1 MRGRAPGKGEIAPM
15 LAPSLRRAAPLLA
28 FCSLA
33 LAQTEDD
40 AVVVTASRTEQR
52 VRDAIPHTTVLTRKD
67 IRDSQAADLPT
78 LLRREAGI
86 EVSQSGGLGGNA
98 SLFTRGG
105 RSAQTL
111 VLIDGVRVED
121 AGFGT
126 TAIQHLMLDDIERIE
141 IARGNVSSLYGSGA
155 IGGVVQV
162 FTRRGSGAPT
172 PYGEAMAGSR
182 DTTKLLAGYGGE
194 VGSTRFN
201 VSALR
206 LATRGFSAID
216 PRLAPLANP
225 DDDGYRNESVSAS
238 LAQRLGANHEIGVR
252 VLRTRAKIDYDDSFT
267 GPTSVQTADQD
278 LGMTQLY
285 WDAQLLERW
294 KSRITAAE
302 GTDYRTDFL
311 DAAFAFLSNTR
322 SRQLIWNNDV
332 SLAPAHGVSFSLERL
347 EQEMDNSTF
356 GQKKRDANSA
366 RLGYLGRL
374 GAHSFQANVR
384 NDKYSDF
391 GNADTYFLGYGFDL
405 TDAWRLTASTS
416 TAFRAPT
423 FQDLFGF
430 GGNPQLRPERTRT
443 NELGVQW
450 ASGTNRVR
458 VVGFHTDY
466 QDAITF
472 DNVTFTAQN
481 IRKAKVNGVET
492 SYSGRIAGIDLR
504 AALTLQDPVEQ
515 EPGDIE
521 RAAIRRAKRFGS
533 IAAFRNFGRWRI
545 GGELLAS
552 GERPDVDIAT
562 FERVELASYTVVNL
576 LARFEYNKN
585 LYFTTRLENA
595 FDEKYQ
601 VVHGF
606 NTAPRGFFVSV
617 GWQP

>member
-1 MRGRAPGKGEIAPM
+1 
-15 LAPSLRRAAPLLA
+15 LLA

-33 LAQTEDD
+33 FAQTEDD
-40 AVVVTASRTEQR
+40 PVVVTASRSEQR
-52 VRDAIPHTTVLTRKD
+52 IRDAIPHTTVLTRKD
-67 IRDSQAADLPT
+67 IQASQAPDLPT

-86 EVSQSGGLGGNA
+86 EVVQSGGLGGNA
-98 SLFTRGG
+98 SLFMRGG
-105 RSAQTL
+105 RSAQSL

-126 TAIQHLMLDDIERIE
+126 TAIQHLMLDDVDRIE

-162 FTRRGSGAPT
+162 FTRRGSGT
-172 PYGEAMAGSR
+172 PSAYGEAMAGSR
-182 DTTKLLAGYGGE
+182 DTTKLHAGYGGE
-194 VGSTRFN
+194 FSDTRLN

-206 LATRGFSAID
+206 LDTRGFSAID

-225 DDDGYRNESVSAS
+225 DDDGYRNESLSAS
-238 LAQRLGANHEIGVR
+238 LAQRLDANHEVGAR
-252 VLRTRAKIDYDDSFT
+252 VLRTRAKFDYDDSFT

-278 LGMTQLY
+278 LGMAQLY
-285 WDAQLLERW
+285 WDARFLERW

-311 DAAFAFLSNTR
+311 DGALAFRSNTR
-322 SRQLIWNNDV
+322 SRQFIWNNDV
-332 SLAPAHGVSFSLERL
+332 SLAPAHGVSASLERL

-356 GQKKRDANSA
+356 GSKKRDANSV

-374 GAHSFQANVR
+374 GAHSLQANVR

-405 TDAWRLTASTS
+405 TDVWRFTASTS

-450 ASGTNRVR
+450 ASGANRVR

-472 DNVTFTAQN
+472 DNVTFTAEN
-481 IRKAKVNGVET
+481 IRKAKVTGVET

-504 AALTLQDPVEQ
+504 AALTLQDALEQ
-515 EPGDIE
+515 EPDDIE

-533 IAAFRNFGRWRI
+533 VAAFRNFGRWRL

-552 GERPDVDIAT
+552 GARPDVDIAT
-562 FERVELASYTVVNL
+562 FEPVQLAGYTVVNL
-576 LARFEYNKN
+576 LARFEFNKN
-585 LYFTTRLENA
+585 LYVAARLENA
-595 FDEKYQ
+595 FDEEYQ

>member
-1 MRGRAPGKGEIAPM
+1 MFAR
-15 LAPSLRRAAPLLA
+15 SLRRAAPLLA

-33 LAQTEDD
+33 LAQSEDD

-52 VRDAIPHTTVLTRKD
+52 IRDAIPHTTVLTRQD
-67 IRDSQAADLPT
+67 IRDSQAPDLPT

-86 EVSQSGGLGGNA
+86 EVAQSGGLGGNV

-126 TAIQHLMLDDIERIE
+126 TAIQHLMLDDVERIE

-162 FTRRGSGAPT
+162 FTRRGTGAPAA
-172 PYGEAMAGSR
+172 YGELTAGSR

-194 VGSTRFN
+194 FGDTRLN

-206 LATRGFSAID
+206 LDTRGFSAID
-216 PRLAPLANP
+216 PRFAPAANP

-252 VLRTRAKIDYDDSFT
+252 LLRTRAKIDYDDSFT
-267 GPTSVQTADQD
+267 GPTSAQTADQD
-278 LGMTQLY
+278 LGMAQLY
-285 WDAQLLERW
+285 WDAQFLERW
-294 KSRITAAE
+294 KSRITAGQ

-311 DAAFAFLSNTR
+311 DRAFAFRSNTR

-332 SLAPAHGVSFSLERL
+332 SLAPAHGVALSLERL

-356 GQKKRDANSA
+356 GSKKRDANSV

-374 GAHSFQANVR
+374 GAHSLQANVR

-405 TDAWRLTASTS
+405 TDAWRFTASTS

-430 GGNPQLRPERTRT
+430 GGNPQLRPERART

-450 ASGTNRVR
+450 ASGANRIRTVA
-458 VVGFHTDY
+458 FHTDY

-472 DNVTFTAQN
+472 DNATFTAQN
-481 IRKAKVNGVET
+481 VRKAKVTGVET
-492 SYSGRIAGIDLR
+492 SYSGRVAGIDLR
-504 AALTLQDPVEQ
+504 AALTLQDAVEQ
-515 EPGDIE
+515 EPDDIE
-521 RAAIRRAKRFGS
+521 RAAIRRAKAFGS
-533 IAAFRNFGRWRI
+533 IAAFRNFGRWRL

-552 GERPDVDIAT
+552 GPRPDVDIAT
-562 FERVELASYTVVNL
+562 FERTELASYTVVNL
-576 LARFEYNKN
+576 LARYEFNKN
-585 LYFTTRLENA
+585 LYLAARLENA
-595 FDEKYQ
+595 FDEEYQ

-606 NTAPRGFFVSV
+606 NTPPRGVFVSV
-617 GWQP
+617 GWSP

>member
-15 LAPSLRRAAPLLA
+15 LALSLRRAAPLLA
-28 FCSLA
+28 FCSLGF
-33 LAQTEDD
+33 AQTDD
-40 AVVVTASRTEQR
+40 DPVVVTASRTEQR
-52 VRDAIPHTTVLTRKD
+52 VSDAIPHTTVLTRQD
-67 IRDSQAADLPT
+67 IRDSQAVDLPT

-86 EVSQSGGLGGNA
+86 EISQSGGLGGNA
-98 SLFTRGG
+98 SLF
-105 RSAQTL
+105 
-111 VLIDGVRVED
+111 
-121 AGFGT
+121 
-126 TAIQHLMLDDIERIE
+126 
-141 IARGNVSSLYGSGA
+141 ARGS
-155 IGGVVQV
+155 
-162 FTRRGSGAPT
+162 RT
-172 PYGEAMAGSR
+172 PSAYGEAMAGSR

-194 VGSTRFN
+194 FGSTRLN

-206 LATRGFSAID
+206 LDTRGFSAID

-225 DDDGYRNESVSAS
+225 DDDGYRNQSVSAS

-252 VLRTRAKIDYDDSFT
+252 VLRTRTKIDYDDSFT

-285 WDAQLLERW
+285 WDAQLHERW

-311 DAAFAFLSNTR
+311 DGAFAFLSNTR

-332 SLAPAHGVSFSLERL
+332 SLAPAHGVSLSLERL
-347 EQEMDNSTF
+347 EQEMDNTTF
-356 GQKKRDANSA
+356 GSRKRDANSV

-374 GAHSFQANVR
+374 GAHAFQANVR

-450 ASGTNRVR
+450 ASGANRVR

-481 IRKAKVNGVET
+481 IRKAKVTGVET

-504 AALTLQDPVEQ
+504 AALTLQDAVEQ
-515 EPGDIE
+515 EPDDIE

-533 IAAFRNFGRWRI
+533 IAAFRNFGRLRL

-552 GERPDVDIAT
+552 GARPDVDIAT
-562 FERVELASYTVVNL
+562 FEPVQLAGYTVVNL
-576 LARFEYNKN
+576 LARLEYNK
-585 LYFTTRLENA
+585 
-595 FDEKYQ
+595 
-601 VVHGF
+601 H
-606 NTAPRGFFVSV
+606 
-617 GWQP
+617 

>member
-1 MRGRAPGKGEIAPM
+1 M
-15 LAPSLRRAAPLLA
+15 LARSFRRAAPLLA

-33 LAQTEDD
+33 YAQTEDD

-52 VRDAIPHTTVLTRKD
+52 LRDAIPHTTVLTRQD
-67 IRDSQAADLPT
+67 IRDSLAVDLPA
-78 LLRREAGI
+78 LLQREAGI
-86 EVSQSGGLGGNA
+86 EISQSGGLGGNA

-111 VLIDGVRVED
+111 VLVDGVRVED

-126 TAIQHLMLDDIERIE
+126 TAIQHLMLDDIDRIE

-162 FTRRGSGAPT
+162 FTRRGSGALA

-182 DTTKLLAGYGGE
+182 DTTRLVAGYGGE
-194 VGSTRFN
+194 VGDLSGSTRLN

-206 LATRGFSAID
+206 LDTRGFSAID

-238 LAQRLGANHEIGVR
+238 LAQRLGASHEIGVR

-267 GPTSVQTADQD
+267 GPTSVQTAAQD
-278 LGMTQLY
+278 LGMAQLY

-311 DAAFAFLSNTR
+311 DGAFAFRSNTR
-322 SRQLIWNNDV
+322 NRQLTWNNDV
-332 SLAPAHGVSFSLERL
+332 SLTPAHGVSLSLERL

-356 GQKKRDANSA
+356 GQQKRDANSV

-374 GAHSFQANVR
+374 GAHSLQANVR

-391 GNADTYFLGYGFDL
+391 GNADTHFLGYGFDL

-430 GGNPQLRPERTRT
+430 GGNPQLRPERART

-450 ASGTNRVR
+450 ASGASRVR
-458 VVGFHTDY
+458 TVAFHTDY

-481 IRKAKVNGVET
+481 VRKAKVTGVET
-492 SYSGRIAGIDLR
+492 SYGGRVAGIDLR
-504 AALTLQDPVEQ
+504 AALTLQDAVEQ
-515 EPGDIE
+515 EPGE
-521 RAAIRRAKRFGS
+521 VELPALRRAKAFGS
-533 IAAFRNFGRWRI
+533 IAALRTFGRWRL

-552 GERPDVDIAT
+552 GPRPDVDIAT

-576 LARFEYNKN
+576 LARFEYNRN
-585 LYFTTRLENA
+585 LYFTARLENA
-595 FDEKYQ
+595 FDEAYQ
-601 VVHGF
+601 LVHGF
-606 NTAPRGFFVSV
+606 NTAPRGLFISV

>member
-1 MRGRAPGKGEIAPM
+1 M
-15 LAPSLRRAAPLLA
+15 LALSLRRAAPLLA
-28 FCSLA
+28 FCSLGF
-33 LAQTEDD
+33 AQTDD
-40 AVVVTASRTEQR
+40 DPVVVTASRTEQR
-52 VRDAIPHTTVLTRKD
+52 VSDAIPHTTVLTRQD
-67 IRDSQAADLPT
+67 IRDSQAVDLPT

-86 EVSQSGGLGGNA
+86 EISQSGGLGGNA

-111 VLIDGVRVED
+111 VLVDGVRVED

-162 FTRRGSGAPT
+162 FTRRGSGT
-172 PYGEAMAGSR
+172 PSAYGEAMAGSR

-194 VGSTRFN
+194 FGSTRLN

-206 LATRGFSAID
+206 LDTRGFSAID

-225 DDDGYRNESVSAS
+225 DDDGYRNQSVSAS
-238 LAQRLGANHEIGVR
+238 LAQRLGANQEIGVR
-252 VLRTRAKIDYDDSFT
+252 VLRTRTKIDYDDSFT

-285 WDAQLLERW
+285 WDAQLHERW

-311 DAAFAFLSNTR
+311 DGAFAFLSNTR

-332 SLAPAHGVSFSLERL
+332 SLAPAHGVSLSLERL

-356 GQKKRDANSA
+356 GSRKRDANSV

-374 GAHSFQANVR
+374 GAHAFQANVR

-450 ASGTNRVR
+450 ASGANRVR

-481 IRKAKVNGVET
+481 IRKAKVTGVET

-504 AALTLQDPVEQ
+504 AALTLQDAVEQ
-515 EPGDIE
+515 EPDDIE

-533 IAAFRNFGRWRI
+533 IAAFRNFGRLRL

-552 GERPDVDIAT
+552 GARPDVDIAT
-562 FERVELASYTVVNL
+562 FEPVQLAGYTVVNL
-576 LARFEYNKN
+576 LARLEYNKH
-585 LYFTTRLENA
+585 LYLSARLENA
-595 FDEKYQ
+595 LDEEYQ
-601 VVHGF
+601 IVHGF
-606 NTAPRGFFVSV
+606 NTAPRGFFVTV

>member
-1 MRGRAPGKGEIAPM
+1 MFARN
-15 LAPSLRRAAPLLA
+15 LWRAALPLACSPLA
-28 FCSLA
+28 F
-33 LAQTEDD
+33 AQPADD
-40 AVVVTASRTEQR
+40 PVVVTASRTEQR
-52 VRDAIPHTTVLTRKD
+52 LRDAIPHTTVLTRQD
-67 IRDSQAADLPT
+67 IRDSLAVDLPT

-86 EVSQSGGLGGNA
+86 EISQSGGLGGNA
-98 SLFTRGG
+98 SLFARGG

-126 TAIQHLMLDDIERIE
+126 TAIQHLMLDDIDRIE

-162 FTRRGSGAPT
+162 FTRRGSGTPA
-172 PYGEAMAGSR
+172 PYGEATVGSR
-182 DTTKLLAGYGGE
+182 DTTKLTAGYGGE
-194 VGSTRFN
+194 FGDTRLN

-206 LATRGFSAID
+206 LDTRGFSAID
-216 PRLAPLANP
+216 PRFAPLANP

-238 LAQRLGANHEIGVR
+238 LAQRLGANHEVGVR
-252 VLRTRAKIDYDDSFT
+252 LLRTRAKIDYDDSFT

-278 LGMTQLY
+278 LGMAQLY
-285 WDAQLLERW
+285 WDAQVLERW
-294 KSRITAAE
+294 KSRITVGQ

-311 DAAFAFLSNTR
+311 DGAFAFRSNTR

-332 SLAPAHGVSFSLERL
+332 SLAPAHGVALSLERL

-356 GQKKRDANSA
+356 GSKKRDANSV
-366 RLGYLGRL
+366 RLGYLGRF
-374 GAHSFQANVR
+374 GAHSLQANVR

-430 GGNPQLRPERTRT
+430 GGNPQLRPERART

-458 VVGFHTDY
+458 TVAFHTDY

-472 DNVTFTAQN
+472 DNATFTVQN
-481 IRKAKVNGVET
+481 VRKAKVTGVET
-492 SYSGRIAGIDLR
+492 SYSGRVARIDLR
-504 AALTLQDPVEQ
+504 AALTLQDAVEQ
-515 EPGDIE
+515 EPDDIE
-521 RAAIRRAKRFGS
+521 RAAIRRAKAFGS
-533 IAAFRNFGRWRI
+533 ITAFRNFGRLRL

-552 GERPDVDIAT
+552 GPRPDVDIAT
-562 FERVELASYTVVNL
+562 FERTELASYTVVNL
-576 LARFEYNKN
+576 LARYELNKN
-585 LYFTTRLENA
+585 LYFAARLENA
-595 FDEKYQ
+595 FDEEYQ
-601 VVHGF
+601 LVHGF

>member
-1 MRGRAPGKGEIAPM
+1 M
-15 LAPSLRRAAPLLA
+15 LARCLRRAAPLLA

-33 LAQTEDD
+33 YAQTEDD
-40 AVVVTASRTEQR
+40 PVVVTASRTEQR
-52 VRDAIPHTTVLTRKD
+52 IRDAIPHTTVLTRKD
-67 IRDSQAADLPT
+67 IQASQAPDLPT

-86 EVSQSGGLGGNA
+86 EVVQSGGLGGNA
-98 SLFTRGG
+98 SLFMRGG
-105 RSAQTL
+105 RSAQSL

-126 TAIQHLMLDDIERIE
+126 TAIQHLMLDDIDRIE

-162 FTRRGSGAPT
+162 FTRRGSGT
-172 PYGEAMAGSR
+172 PSAYGEAMAGSR

-194 VGSTRFN
+194 FGDTRLN

-206 LATRGFSAID
+206 LDTRGFSAID

-238 LAQRLGANHEIGVR
+238 IAQRLGANHELGVR
-252 VLRTRAKIDYDDSFT
+252 VLRTRTKIDYDDSFT

-278 LGMTQLY
+278 LGMAQLY
-285 WDAQLLERW
+285 WDARLLERW

-311 DAAFAFLSNTR
+311 DGAFAFRSNTR

-332 SLAPAHGVSFSLERL
+332 SLAPAHGVSLSLERL

-356 GQKKRDANSA
+356 GSKKRDANSV

-374 GAHSFQANVR
+374 GAHSLQANVR

-391 GNADTYFLGYGFDL
+391 GNADTYFLGYGFDY
-405 TDAWRLTASTS
+405 TDAWRFTASTS

-450 ASGTNRVR
+450 ASGANRVR

-472 DNVTFTAQN
+472 DNVTFTAEN
-481 IRKAKVNGVET
+481 IRKAKVTGVET
-492 SYSGRIAGIDLR
+492 SYSGRIAGVDLR
-504 AALTLQDPVEQ
+504 AALTLQDATEQ
-515 EPGDIE
+515 EPDDIE
-521 RAAIRRAKRFGS
+521 RAAIRRARRFGS
-533 IAAFRNFGRWRI
+533 VAAFRNFGRWRL

-552 GERPDVDIAT
+552 GARPDVDIAT
-562 FERVELASYTVVNL
+562 FEAVQLAGYTVVNL
-576 LARFEYNKN
+576 LARYEFNKN
-585 LYFTTRLENA
+585 LYVAARLENA
-595 FDEKYQ
+595 FDEEYQ
-601 VVHGF
+601 LVHGF
-606 NTAPRGFFVSV
+606 NTAPRGFFLSV

>member
-1 MRGRAPGKGEIAPM
+1 M
-15 LAPSLRRAAPLLA
+15 LALSLRRAAPLLA
-28 FCSLA
+28 FCSLGF
-33 LAQTEDD
+33 AQTDD
-40 AVVVTASRTEQR
+40 DPVVVTASRTEQR
-52 VRDAIPHTTVLTRKD
+52 IRDAIPHTTVLTRQD
-67 IRDSQAADLPT
+67 IRDSQAVDLPT

-86 EVSQSGGLGGNA
+86 EISQSGGLGGNA
-98 SLFTRGG
+98 SLFARGG

-111 VLIDGVRVED
+111 VLVDGVRVED

-162 FTRRGSGAPT
+162 FTRRGSGT
-172 PYGEAMAGSR
+172 PSAYGEAMAGSR

-194 VGSTRFN
+194 FGSTRLN

-206 LATRGFSAID
+206 LDTRGFSAID

-225 DDDGYRNESVSAS
+225 DDDGYRNQSVSAS

-252 VLRTRAKIDYDDSFT
+252 VLRTRTKIDYDDSFT

-285 WDAQLLERW
+285 WDAQLHERW

-311 DAAFAFLSNTR
+311 DGAFAFLSNTR

-332 SLAPAHGVSFSLERL
+332 SLAPAHGVSLSLERL

-356 GQKKRDANSA
+356 GSRKRDANSV

-374 GAHSFQANVR
+374 GAHAFQANVR

-450 ASGTNRVR
+450 ASGANRVR

-481 IRKAKVNGVET
+481 IRKAKVTGVET

-504 AALTLQDPVEQ
+504 AALTLQDAVEQ
-515 EPGDIE
+515 EPDDIE

-533 IAAFRNFGRWRI
+533 IAAFRNFGRLRL

-552 GERPDVDIAT
+552 GARPDVDIAT
-562 FERVELASYTVVNL
+562 FEPVQLAGYTVVNL
-576 LARFEYNKN
+576 LARLEYNKH
-585 LYFTTRLENA
+585 LYLSARLENA
-595 FDEKYQ
+595 LDEEYQ
-601 VVHGF
+601 IVHGF
-606 NTAPRGFFVSV
+606 NTAPRGFFVTV

>member
-1 MRGRAPGKGEIAPM
+1 MFARN
-15 LAPSLRRAAPLLA
+15 LWRAALPLA
-28 FCSLA
+28 CSPLVF
-33 LAQTEDD
+33 AQPADD
-40 AVVVTASRTEQR
+40 PVVVTASRTEQR
-52 VRDAIPHTTVLTRKD
+52 LRDAIPHTTVLTRQD
-67 IRDSQAADLPT
+67 IRDSLAVDLPT

-86 EVSQSGGLGGNA
+86 EISQSGGLGGNA
-98 SLFTRGG
+98 SLFARGG

-126 TAIQHLMLDDIERIE
+126 TAIQHLMLDDIDRIE

-162 FTRRGSGAPT
+162 FTRRGSGTPA
-172 PYGEAMAGSR
+172 PYGEATVGSR
-182 DTTKLLAGYGGE
+182 DTTKLTAGYGGE
-194 VGSTRFN
+194 FGDTRLN

-206 LATRGFSAID
+206 LDTRGFSAID
-216 PRLAPLANP
+216 PRFAPLANP

-238 LAQRLGANHEIGVR
+238 LAQRLGANHEVGVR
-252 VLRTRAKIDYDDSFT
+252 LLRTRAKIDYDDSFT

-278 LGMTQLY
+278 LGMAQLY
-285 WDAQLLERW
+285 WDAQVLERW
-294 KSRITAAE
+294 KSRITVGQ

-311 DAAFAFLSNTR
+311 DGAFAFRSNTR

-332 SLAPAHGVSFSLERL
+332 SLAPAHGVALSLERL

-356 GQKKRDANSA
+356 GSKKRDANSV
-366 RLGYLGRL
+366 RLGYLGRF
-374 GAHSFQANVR
+374 GAHSLQANVR

-430 GGNPQLRPERTRT
+430 GGNPQLRPERART

-458 VVGFHTDY
+458 TVAFHTDY

-472 DNVTFTAQN
+472 DNATFTVQN
-481 IRKAKVNGVET
+481 VRKAKVTGVET
-492 SYSGRIAGIDLR
+492 SYSGRVAGIDLR
-504 AALTLQDPVEQ
+504 AALTLQDAVEQ
-515 EPGDIE
+515 EPDDIE
-521 RAAIRRAKRFGS
+521 RAAIRRAKAFGS
-533 IAAFRNFGRWRI
+533 IAAFRNFGRLRL

-552 GERPDVDIAT
+552 GPRPDVDIAT
-562 FERVELASYTVVNL
+562 FERTELASYTVVNL
-576 LARFEYNKN
+576 LARYELNKN
-585 LYFTTRLENA
+585 LYFAARLENA
-595 FDEKYQ
+595 FDEEYQ
-601 VVHGF
+601 LVHGF

>member
-1 MRGRAPGKGEIAPM
+1 MFARN
-15 LAPSLRRAAPLLA
+15 LWRAALPLA
-28 FCSLA
+28 CSPLVF
-33 LAQTEDD
+33 AQPADD
-40 AVVVTASRTEQR
+40 PVVVTASRTEQR
-52 VRDAIPHTTVLTRKD
+52 LRDAIPHTTVLTRQD
-67 IRDSQAADLPT
+67 IRDSLAVDLPT

-86 EVSQSGGLGGNA
+86 EISQSGGLGGNA
-98 SLFTRGG
+98 SLFARGG

-126 TAIQHLMLDDIERIE
+126 TAIQHLMLDDIDRIE

-162 FTRRGSGAPT
+162 FTRRGSGTPA
-172 PYGEAMAGSR
+172 PYGEATVGSR
-182 DTTKLLAGYGGE
+182 DTTKLTAGYGGE
-194 VGSTRFN
+194 FGDTRLN

-206 LATRGFSAID
+206 LDTRGFSAID
-216 PRLAPLANP
+216 PRFAPLANP

-238 LAQRLGANHEIGVR
+238 LAQRLGANHEVGVR
-252 VLRTRAKIDYDDSFT
+252 LLRTRAKIDYDDSFT

-278 LGMTQLY
+278 LGMAQLY
-285 WDAQLLERW
+285 WDAQVLERW
-294 KSRITAAE
+294 KSRITVGQ

-311 DAAFAFLSNTR
+311 DGAFAFRSNTR

-332 SLAPAHGVSFSLERL
+332 SLAPAHGVALSLERL

-356 GQKKRDANSA
+356 GSKKRDANSV
-366 RLGYLGRL
+366 RLGYLGRF
-374 GAHSFQANVR
+374 GAHSLQANVR

-430 GGNPQLRPERTRT
+430 GGNPQLRPERART

-458 VVGFHTDY
+458 TVAFHTDY

-472 DNVTFTAQN
+472 DNATFTVQN
-481 IRKAKVNGVET
+481 VRKAKVTGVET
-492 SYSGRIAGIDLR
+492 SYSGRVAGIDLR
-504 AALTLQDPVEQ
+504 AALTSQDAVEQ
-515 EPGDIE
+515 EPDDIE
-521 RAAIRRAKRFGS
+521 RAAIRRAKAFGS
-533 IAAFRNFGRWRI
+533 IAAFRNFGRLRL

-552 GERPDVDIAT
+552 GPRPDVDIAT
-562 FERVELASYTVVNL
+562 FERTELASYTVVNL
-576 LARFEYNKN
+576 LARYELNKN
-585 LYFTTRLENA
+585 LYFAARLENA
-595 FDEKYQ
+595 FDEEYQ
-601 VVHGF
+601 LVHGF

>member
-1 MRGRAPGKGEIAPM
+1 M
-15 LAPSLRRAAPLLA
+15 LALGLRRAAPLLA

-33 LAQTEDD
+33 FAQTDD
-40 AVVVTASRTEQR
+40 DPVVVTASRTEQR
-52 VRDAIPHTTVLTRKD
+52 IRDAIPHTTVLTRQD
-67 IRDSQAADLPT
+67 IRDSQAVDLPT

-86 EVSQSGGLGGNA
+86 EISQSGGLGGNA

-111 VLIDGVRVED
+111 VLVDGVRVED

-162 FTRRGSGAPT
+162 FTRRGSGT
-172 PYGEAMAGSR
+172 PSAYGEAMAGSR

-194 VGSTRFN
+194 FGSTRLN

-206 LATRGFSAID
+206 LDTRGFSAID

-225 DDDGYRNESVSAS
+225 DDDGYRNQSVSAS

-252 VLRTRAKIDYDDSFT
+252 VLRTRTKIDYDDSFT

-285 WDAQLLERW
+285 WDAQLHERW

-311 DAAFAFLSNTR
+311 DGAFAFLSNTR

-332 SLAPAHGVSFSLERL
+332 SLAPAHGVSLSLERL

-356 GQKKRDANSA
+356 GSRKRDANSV

-374 GAHSFQANVR
+374 GAHAFQANVR

-450 ASGTNRVR
+450 ASGANRVR

-481 IRKAKVNGVET
+481 IRKAKVTGVET

-504 AALTLQDPVEQ
+504 AALTLQDAVEQ
-515 EPGDIE
+515 EPDDIE

-533 IAAFRNFGRWRI
+533 IAAFRNFGRLRL

-552 GERPDVDIAT
+552 GARPDVDIAT
-562 FERVELASYTVVNL
+562 FEPVQLAGYTVVNL
-576 LARFEYNKN
+576 LARLEYNKH
-585 LYFTTRLENA
+585 LYLSARLENA
-595 FDEKYQ
+595 LDEEYQ
-601 VVHGF
+601 IVHGF
-606 NTAPRGFFVSV
+606 NTAPRGFFVTV

>member
-1 MRGRAPGKGEIAPM
+1 M
-15 LAPSLRRAAPLLA
+15 LALGLRRAAPLLA

-33 LAQTEDD
+33 FAQTDD
-40 AVVVTASRTEQR
+40 DPVVVTASRTEQR
-52 VRDAIPHTTVLTRKD
+52 IRDAIPHTTVLTRQD
-67 IRDSQAADLPT
+67 IRDSQAVDLPT

-86 EVSQSGGLGGNA
+86 EISQSGGLGGNA

-111 VLIDGVRVED
+111 VLVDGVRVED

-162 FTRRGSGAPT
+162 FTRRGSGT
-172 PYGEAMAGSR
+172 PSAYGEAMAGSR

-194 VGSTRFN
+194 FGSTRLN

-206 LATRGFSAID
+206 LDTRGFSAID

-225 DDDGYRNESVSAS
+225 DDDGYRNQSVSAS

-252 VLRTRAKIDYDDSFT
+252 VLRTRTKIDYDDSFT

-285 WDAQLLERW
+285 WDAQLHERW

-311 DAAFAFLSNTR
+311 DGAFAFLSNTR

-332 SLAPAHGVSFSLERL
+332 SLAPAHGVSLSLERL

-356 GQKKRDANSA
+356 GSRKRDANSV

-374 GAHSFQANVR
+374 GAHAFQANVR

-450 ASGTNRVR
+450 ASGANRVR

-481 IRKAKVNGVET
+481 IRKAKVTGVET

-504 AALTLQDPVEQ
+504 AALTLQDAVEQ
-515 EPGDIE
+515 EPDDIE

-533 IAAFRNFGRWRI
+533 IAAFRNFGRWRL

-552 GERPDVDIAT
+552 GARPDVDIAT
-562 FERVELASYTVVNL
+562 FEPVQLAGYTVVNL
-576 LARFEYNKN
+576 LARLEYNKH
-585 LYFTTRLENA
+585 LYLSARLENA
-595 FDEKYQ
+595 LDEEYQ
-601 VVHGF
+601 IVHGF
-606 NTAPRGFFVSV
+606 NTAPRGFFVTV

>member
-1 MRGRAPGKGEIAPM
+1 M
-15 LAPSLRRAAPLLA
+15 LALSLRRAAPLLA

-33 LAQTEDD
+33 FAQTDD
-40 AVVVTASRTEQR
+40 DPVVVTASRTEQR
-52 VRDAIPHTTVLTRKD
+52 VSDAIPHTTVLTRQD
-67 IRDSQAADLPT
+67 IRDSQAVDLPT

-86 EVSQSGGLGGNA
+86 EISQSGGLGGNA

-111 VLIDGVRVED
+111 VLVDGVRVED

-162 FTRRGSGAPT
+162 FTRRGSGT
-172 PYGEAMAGSR
+172 PSAYGEAMAGSR

-194 VGSTRFN
+194 FGSTRLN

-206 LATRGFSAID
+206 LDTRGFSAID

-225 DDDGYRNESVSAS
+225 DDDGYRNQSVSAS

-252 VLRTRAKIDYDDSFT
+252 VLRTRTKIDYDDSFT

-285 WDAQLLERW
+285 WDAQLHERW

-311 DAAFAFLSNTR
+311 DGAFAFLSNTR

-332 SLAPAHGVSFSLERL
+332 SLAPAHGVSLSLERL

-356 GQKKRDANSA
+356 GSRKRDANSV

-374 GAHSFQANVR
+374 GAHAFQANVR

-450 ASGTNRVR
+450 ASGANRVR

-481 IRKAKVNGVET
+481 IRKAKVTGVET

-504 AALTLQDPVEQ
+504 AALTLQDAVEQ
-515 EPGDIE
+515 EPDDIE

-533 IAAFRNFGRWRI
+533 IAAFRNFGRLRL

-552 GERPDVDIAT
+552 GARPDVDIAT
-562 FERVELASYTVVNL
+562 FEPVQLAGYTVVNL
-576 LARFEYNKN
+576 LARLEYNKH
-585 LYFTTRLENA
+585 LYLSARLENA
-595 FDEKYQ
+595 LDEEYQ
-601 VVHGF
+601 IVHGF
-606 NTAPRGFFVSV
+606 NTAPRGFFVTV

>member
-1 MRGRAPGKGEIAPM
+1 M
-15 LAPSLRRAAPLLA
+15 LALSLRRAAPLLA

-40 AVVVTASRTEQR
+40 PVVVTASRTEQR
-52 VRDAIPHTTVLTRKD
+52 IREAIPHTTVLTRQD
-67 IRDSQAADLPT
+67 LRDSQAVDLPT

-86 EVSQSGGLGGNA
+86 EISQSGGLGGNA

-126 TAIQHLMLDDIERIE
+126 TAIQHLMLDDIDRIE

-162 FTRRGSGAPT
+162 FTRRGSGAPA
-172 PYGEAMAGSR
+172 PYGEATAGSR
-182 DTTKLLAGYGGE
+182 DTTKLVAGYGGE
-194 VGSTRFN
+194 TSSQTRFN

-206 LATRGFSAID
+206 LDTRGFSAID

-238 LAQRLGANHEIGVR
+238 LAQRLGTGHEIGVR

-278 LGMTQLY
+278 LGMAQLY

-311 DAAFAFLSNTR
+311 DGAFAFRSNTR

-332 SLAPAHGVSFSLERL
+332 SLAQAHGVSFSLERL

-374 GAHSFQANVR
+374 GAHSLQANVR

-391 GNADTYFLGYGFDL
+391 GNADTYFLGYGLDL

-450 ASGTNRVR
+450 ASGASRVR

-481 IRKAKVNGVET
+481 IRKAKVSGVET

-515 EPGDIE
+515 EPDDIE
-521 RAAIRRAKRFGS
+521 RAAIRRAKAFGS
-533 IAAFRNFGRWRI
+533 ISAFRNFGRWRL

-552 GERPDVDIAT
+552 GERPDFNIAT
-562 FERVELASYTVVNL
+562 FEPVQLAGYTVVNL
-576 LARFEYNKN
+576 LARYEFNKN
-585 LYFTTRLENA
+585 LYFSARLENA
-595 FDEKYQ
+595 FDEEYQ
-601 VVHGF
+601 LVHGF
-606 NTAPRGFFVSV
+606 NTAPRGFFISV